1 MVVSGGGD
9 ANSVAQRKNRYFLVE
24 VIILVKF
31 YLFPTFMKIIEV
43 MECNPVQEK
52 KPIFYNLLN
61 HFVCLKLT
69 FFKNNDIDKIL
80 IKY

>member
-1 MVVSGGGD
+1 MILVVLGGGE

-43 MECNPVQEK
+43 MECNPVQEEK
-52 KPIFYNLLN
+52 KHLLKFVN

-69 FFKNNDIDKIL
+69 V
-80 IKY
+80 